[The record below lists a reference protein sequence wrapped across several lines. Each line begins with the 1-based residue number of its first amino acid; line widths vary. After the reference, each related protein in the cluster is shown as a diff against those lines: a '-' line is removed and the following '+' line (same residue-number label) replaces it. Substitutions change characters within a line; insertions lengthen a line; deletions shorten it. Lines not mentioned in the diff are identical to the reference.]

1 MTAFYFSVV
10 SRRKGLD
17 FLVPNSELSQ
27 RFLKERQR
35 LFPAVAHLISKFKPI
50 ISLNTLNSVGKL
62 FHYMF
67 QKLCGRVCTLLLE
80 CFKIAKATVFV
91 DEGIL
96 IVFLPGSFSHKA
108 GSGNIFYINLSP
120 LSRIFH
126 LFIRFWNVLGIG
138 QFHRLTINSAQEL
151 VQTGDGSGVSPL
163 VQLHPEHHQT
173 CMGIPAA
180 HIPDQLDLRFCV
192 LVWMAVRTM

>member
-1 MTAFYFSVV
+1 MTSIEFLIVFSMTAFYFSVV

-91 DEGIL
+91 DEGLL

-126 LFIRFWNVLGIG
+126 LFIRFWECTWDWAVSQAYH
-138 QFHRLTINSAQEL
+138 QFGAGACTDRRWIW
-151 VQTGDGSGVSPL
+151 
-163 VQLHPEHHQT
+163 
-173 CMGIPAA
+173 CIPAGA
-180 HIPDQLDLRFCV
+180 ASPRTPPDLHGDSCG
-192 LVWMAVRTM
+192 AYP

>member
-1 MTAFYFSVV
+1 MLHIRKRIKNVFRWHPVERSHGESVITSLPDSKLFGEV
-10 SRRKGLD
+10 IEGIEGVTSIEFLIVFLWLRSTFPLCRGVKGLI
-17 FLVPNSELSQ
+17 FLCRIPSSASV
-27 RFLKERQR
+27 FKERQR

-96 IVFLPGSFSHKA
+96 IVFLLAASPTRQAAGTYFTSICPRCPGYSIFS
-108 GSGNIFYINLSP
+108 
-120 LSRIFH
+120 
-126 LFIRFWNVLGIG
+126 
-138 QFHRLTINSAQEL
+138 
-151 VQTGDGSGVSPL
+151 
-163 VQLHPEHHQT
+163 
-173 CMGIPAA
+173 
-180 HIPDQLDLRFCV
+180 
-192 LVWMAVRTM
+192 